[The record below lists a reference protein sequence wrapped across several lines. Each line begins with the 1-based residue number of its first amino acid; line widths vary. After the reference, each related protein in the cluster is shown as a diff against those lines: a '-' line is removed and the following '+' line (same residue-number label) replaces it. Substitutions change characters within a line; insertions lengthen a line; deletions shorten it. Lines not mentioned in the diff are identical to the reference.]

1 PLKTCEG
8 RLEHGS
14 ILNGNIRP
22 HRVSSQWQSTPAQR
36 QRVQQRLLNAET
48 LATRILQRHQHELDA
63 MAKALIEDRELV
75 GKRLH
80 KMLER
85 ITPDTGILEVSTR
98 ETAND
103 KETNQP
109 R

>member
-1 PLKTCEG
+1 MALQIDHQLGLGAYGPVYRGDADGLA
-8 RLEHGS
+8 LHD
-14 ILNGNIRP
+14 
-22 HRVSSQWQSTPAQR
+22 PAQR

-48 LATRILQRHQHELDA
+48 LATRILQRHQPELNA

-75 GKRLH
+75 GTRLK
-80 KMLER
+80 KMLES
-85 ITPDTGILEVSTR
+85 ITPDTGMLEVGTR
-98 ETAND
+98 ETAKD